1 MKILLAQHGDSLPEH
16 VDPERPLSDRGRDD
30 VIGMARLLGASGVGV
45 RRICHS
51 GKLRARQTAEL
62 LAPHVAPDAI
72 VEAVAGLNP
81 NDPIEPTADRVA
93 GWADDTLIVG
103 HLPFL
108 ARLAAR
114 LIGASDERPVIAFQP
129 GSIVCLERDTA
140 GIWVIAWMLRPELL
154 PS

>member
-1 MKILLAQHGDSLPEH
+1 MKILLDQHGDSLPEH
-16 VDPERPLSDRGRDD
+16 GDPERRLSDRGRDD
-30 VIGMARLLGASGVGV
+30 VMGMARLLGASGVRV

-62 LAPHVAPDAI
+62 LAPHVASDAI
-72 VEAVAGLNP
+72 VETVAGLHP
-81 NDPIEPTADRVA
+81 NDSVEPMADRIA
-93 GWADDTLIVG
+93 GWSDDALLVG

-114 LIGASDERPVIAFQP
+114 LLGAWGERPVIAFQP
-129 GSIVCLERDTA
+129 GSIVCLERDAA